1 MHRLLSLQAILVA
14 YNKQICS
21 PASQEAQLLVRQ
33 LALRANVTDERT
45 DSTIAVTR
53 AYSGRFRGG
62 GSVAPPFVWTCLS
75 YVMFGMLRTNVYAST
90 QFVH

>member
-62 GSVAPPFVWTCLS
+62 IGRTPLCLDVFVIR
-75 YVMFGMLRTNVYAST
+75 YVWNAEN
-90 QFVH
+90 